1 MRTENVVRAARVP
14 VVAAVTTMMLAVAT
28 VASAGVVSEE
38 DAQVQEV
45 GTATSSEV
53 DCGPD
58 DGRERLT
65 SAGFEHHF
73 DAPAVQSPLVGTSY
87 ADAVFPLTVD
97 VAPAAAATLDVE
109 LSWQQPTDF
118 DLFVYAADGTE
129 LDSATSSNLTEGSAT
144 EKIAAL
150 EVEHCDRITVVVN
163 NWLGTPDEVLD
174 LHIDVTPGSESLA
187 CVEDDPAPGCDGKQ
201 AGDAPDAVPDT
212 RTRLYLGGD
221 IGQASMVW
229 AYAND
234 EDLPQGTLEPGR
246 PTAGTPNSYTRPVF
260 GFRDQYRNPF
270 MPHFTHGFDDTRD
283 VVGDVDALVWVSSPT
298 LAEGGTLVVDLYVD
312 SVLVGSVEVPGEAVR
327 TAPTPLHVRFAD
339 VAMPGSFDVTLQL
352 GTEPALSS
360 NGPGE
365 PGDALFTV
373 HYGSVQFPSR
383 VTLP

>member
-14 VVAAVTTMMLAVAT
+14 VVAAVTTLVLAVAT
-28 VASAGVVSEE
+28 VASAQVLSEG
-38 DAQVQEV
+38 DDGQATV
-45 GTATSSEV
+45 TASASEV

-73 DAPAVQSPLVGTSY
+73 EAPAVQSPLVGTSY

-97 VAPAAAATLDVE
+97 VAPAAAATLDIE
-109 LSWQQPTDF
+109 LSWQEPTDF
-118 DLFVYAADGTE
+118 DLFVYAADGSE
-129 LDSATSSNLTEGSAT
+129 LDASTSSNIEDGVAS

-150 EVEHCDRITVVVN
+150 EVGHCDRITVVVN

-174 LHIDVTPGSESLA
+174 LHIEVTPGSESLA
-187 CVEDDPAPGCDGKQ
+187 CVEDDPAPGCEGKQ

-229 AYAND
+229 AYANN
-234 EDLPQGTLEPGR
+234 EDLPQGALEPGR

-270 MPHFTHGFDDTRD
+270 MPHFTHGFDETRD

-312 SVLVGSVEVPGEAVR
+312 SVPVGSVEVPGEAVG
-327 TAPTPLHVRFAD
+327 TAPTPLHVRFVD
-339 VAMPGSFDVTLQL
+339 VHMPDAFDVTLQL